1 MFNPTFGK
9 PDNIHYIVIV
19 HCSLNLFHFI
29 IYCNNCKQTACNLFT
44 DSKGDEDNVRLHF
57 PTDHR
62 CLFCRQSFKNQ
73 IEREKHKK
81 THLTTGQNPYHCPK
95 CEASFKTMSEHK
107 KFQND
112 YYLERHVLIEHTQL
126 ETITGKYSDDETE
139 SVPPKK
145 TRLEKRDSNFVESA
159 LSQYMN
165 KNPVSNPSNPASKQ
179 NRFTCNLCDKSYTR
193 NSLNA
198 HQKKKHANQ
207 NVNSTVNLTTSSANQ
222 TKPFTTRKKVK
233 CSDPSCG
240 KIFNQNSGMK
250 RHFNTFNF
258 IQ

>member
-95 CEASFKTMSEHK
+95 CEASK
-107 KFQND
+107 
-112 YYLERHVLIEHTQL
+112 HVLIEHTQMEL
-126 ETITGKYSDDETE
+126 ITGVTKNTTNKRIRQNLLGVFDEDGNPVASDAEDDPDIDPTDDENE
-139 SVPPKK
+139 
-145 TRLEKRDSNFVESA
+145 L
-159 LSQYMN
+159 
-165 KNPVSNPSNPASKQ
+165 KQ
-179 NRFTCNLCDKSYTR
+179 R
-193 NSLNA
+193 
-198 HQKKKHANQ
+198 
-207 NVNSTVNLTTSSANQ
+207 
-222 TKPFTTRKKVK
+222 
-233 CSDPSCG
+233 
-240 KIFNQNSGMK
+240 
-250 RHFNTFNF
+250 
-258 IQ
+258 

>member
-1 MFNPTFGK
+1 MHKVLSCKNWVTGGRGSGRDGKDTTTKVMFNPTFGK

-81 THLTTGQNPYHCPK
+81 TQLTTGQNPYHCPK
-95 CEASFKTMSEHK
+95 CEASFKTMSEHE

-112 YYLERHVLIEHTQL
+112 YYLEKLQFENICCRFCVL
-126 ETITGKYSDDETE
+126 
-139 SVPPKK
+139 
-145 TRLEKRDSNFVESA
+145 
-159 LSQYMN
+159 
-165 KNPVSNPSNPASKQ
+165 
-179 NRFTCNLCDKSYTR
+179 
-193 NSLNA
+193 
-198 HQKKKHANQ
+198 
-207 NVNSTVNLTTSSANQ
+207 
-222 TKPFTTRKKVK
+222 
-233 CSDPSCG
+233 
-240 KIFNQNSGMK
+240 
-250 RHFNTFNF
+250 
-258 IQ
+258 